1 MEKIRETA
9 RADVQDRT
17 RMLVQAGALAA
28 LSCAA
33 TMVLRI
39 PSPTGGYLN
48 LGDAVVLLGAY
59 LLGPAWGALAGGIGP
74 ALADLLAGYA
84 AYVPATLVIKALMG
98 LLAALGYRWARERAG
113 GWTAACAV
121 IAEMVM
127 VAGYA
132 LYDGFLSGSLAVGM
146 TGVPGNIVQGAF
158 GAAASTLVCLALRRS
173 GYVRRVFPRL

>member
-84 AYVPATLVIKALMG
+84 AYFVY
-98 LLAALGYRWARERAG
+98 LLS
-113 GWTAACAV
+113 C
-121 IAEMVM
+121 
-127 VAGYA
+127 
-132 LYDGFLSGSLAVGM
+132 
-146 TGVPGNIVQGAF
+146 
-158 GAAASTLVCLALRRS
+158 
-173 GYVRRVFPRL
+173 